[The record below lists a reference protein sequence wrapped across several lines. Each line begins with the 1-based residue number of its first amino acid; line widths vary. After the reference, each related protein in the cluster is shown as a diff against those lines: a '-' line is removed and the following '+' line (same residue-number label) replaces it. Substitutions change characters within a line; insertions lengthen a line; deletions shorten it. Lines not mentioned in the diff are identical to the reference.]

1 MYNFFL
7 KKINTN
13 IFYVVVNIDRAHVP
27 TASISASFSPTH
39 FINIVYKLLLH
50 TRLNLNA
57 RHTTHF
63 SYSRRVCSRFSQFAL
78 LIIRVVHLLHIF
90 IYLIIFVFIDLSICA
105 HILNILF
112 CIFLFI
118 YVGFCSKSSHFVPL
132 DEAVRGKVKETF
144 PAGNRTRV
152 GWMRTTNDNPYTT
165 EKF

>member
-63 SYSRRVCSRFSQFAL
+63 SYSRVCSRSSHPRRASPTYFRINTF
-78 LIIRVVHLLHIF
+78 H
-90 IYLIIFVFIDLSICA
+90 LIIFVFIDLSICA